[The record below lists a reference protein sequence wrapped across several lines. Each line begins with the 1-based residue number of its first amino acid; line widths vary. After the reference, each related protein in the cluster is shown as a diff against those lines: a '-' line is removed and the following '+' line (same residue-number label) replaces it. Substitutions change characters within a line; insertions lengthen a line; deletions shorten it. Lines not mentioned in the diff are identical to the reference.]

1 VTDIVIAPDERAV
14 HAHLDSGA
22 FLAGVAAGRW
32 SVLEVAWPHVTIMIS
47 AAPREGAPP
56 GYAIRF
62 ELTGYPTT
70 APTGCIWDIERNE
83 PLAAGLRPKGD
94 EVGILFRVDGWAAA
108 PNAMYAPWDRLALPG
123 HDHWLTDAPHLAWHP
138 GRTLTFIL
146 NELHR
151 ILHADAYLGI

>member
-1 VTDIVIAPDERAV
+1 MTDIAIGPDERAV
-14 HAHLDSGA
+14 RAHLNSGA

-32 SVLEVAWPHVTIMIS
+32 SVVGVEWPYVTVMVS

-56 GYAIRF
+56 GYTIRF
-62 ELTGYPTT
+62 ELSGYPTI

-83 PLAAGLRPKGD
+83 PLAAELRPKGD
-94 EVGILFRVDGWAAA
+94 EVAILFRVDAWPAA
-108 PNAMYAPWDRLALPG
+108 PNAMYAPWDRLALV
-123 HDHWLTDAPHLAWHP
+123 DHAGWSTTAPHFAWHE

-151 ILHADAYLGI
+151 IFHSDAYLGI

>member
-1 VTDIVIAPDERAV
+1 MTDVVIAPDERAAR
-14 HAHLDSGA
+14 AHLDSGA
-22 FLAGVAAGRW
+22 FQAGVAAGHW
-32 SVLEVAWPHVTIMIS
+32 SVVGVEWPYVTVMVS

-62 ELTGYPTT
+62 ELTGYPTF

-94 EVGILFRVDGWAAA
+94 EVSILFRTDAWAAA
-108 PNAMYAPWDRLALPG
+108 PNAMYAPWDRLAIA
-123 HDHWLTDAPHLAWHP
+123 DHANWRNDARHLAWHE
-138 GRTLTFIL
+138 GRNLTFIL

-151 ILHADAYLGI
+151 IFHADAYLGI

>member
-1 VTDIVIAPDERAV
+1 MTDIVIAPDERAV
-14 HAHLDSGA
+14 RAHLDSGA

-32 SVLEVAWPHVTIMIS
+32 SVLEVAWPHVTIMVS
-47 AAPREGAPP
+47 AAPREAAPR

-94 EVGILFRVDGWAAA
+94 EVARLFRVDGWAAA

-123 HDHWLTDAPHLAWHP
+123 HDRWLTDAPHLAWHP

-151 ILHADAYLGI
+151 IFHADAYLGI